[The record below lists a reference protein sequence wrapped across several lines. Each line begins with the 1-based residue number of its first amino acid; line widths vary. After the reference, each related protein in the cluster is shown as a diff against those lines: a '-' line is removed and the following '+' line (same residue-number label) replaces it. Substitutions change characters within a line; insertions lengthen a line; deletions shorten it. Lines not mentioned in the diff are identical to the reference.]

1 MIVTLRCQKC
11 DKVDCDIARLYVPYD
26 SLEGCTRVVDDELAA
41 RFHHA
46 VDEVIPFMS
55 MRRSEQEREDA
66 ERCLDLVYKAPVGRV
81 LDAKGKAL
89 PRPTSESTPAGHSIE
104 DMPESA
110 DPKSQEDTP
119 SIDIL
124 SL

>member
-41 RFHHA
+41 RFRHA

-55 MRRSEQEREDA
+55 IRRSEQEREDA
-66 ERCLDLVYKAPVGRV
+66 ERCLDSVYKAPVGRV

-89 PRPTSESTPAGHSIE
+89 PRPTSEPTPAAHSNE
-104 DMPESA
+104 DPPESA
-110 DPKSQEDTP
+110 FPKSQGDIP
-119 SIDIL
+119 SINIL
-124 SL
+124 AL